1 MAKNTA
7 MLRAI
12 TLTAL
17 LLFTGILLQ
26 GQKILLDGYTFE
38 DDNRGYLSKVRV
50 QVFVASTGELAG
62 RVLSDEEGHF
72 LLELPAGNTYKV
84 VANKDRFVDT
94 EERVSTIGKQ
104 DGEKVFV
111 KLKMEREPGYVFD
124 VTLLE
129 GGRTGAEI
137 YALDSARIEVYNNT
151 QRKEEL
157 VLNPNTRPTFNFT
170 FQKGNHYTIMV
181 RKKGFL
187 TKRMEAY
194 VDIEGCILCFEG
206 LGTVEPGVTDLMTYG
221 NEQGTFLANVQ
232 LEPVKLDRKFRLENI
247 YYDYDKWDIRNDAA
261 KELDNLV
268 TVLNDNPGISVELGS
283 HTDARGRDTYNLDL
297 SSKRAK
303 SAVEYLVTVG
313 GIDPN
318 RLTYKGYGETE
329 LTNRCRDGVTCSDAE
344 HQQNRRTEIKIT
356 GIAAE
361 DPLDQKSLK
370 EILEEERLLKEVL
383 NQTPVQ
389 IPVKKQ

>member
-1 MAKNTA
+1 

-111 KLKMEREPGYVFD
+111 KLKLEREPGYVFD

-356 GIAAE
+356 GIAVE

-370 EILEEERLLKEVL
+370 EILAEERLLKEVL